1 MHVTHYRVPCCTMIR
16 PSLGPF
22 QTISTVVTY
31 NRVICNWYSKRGLLI
46 SYMFLTTIYQKKK
59 KEKKKKNAP
68 PDKDKILLEK
78 ELRSKWIQ
86 PPTWNQKKSLKSK
99 T

>member
-1 MHVTHYRVPCCTMIR
+1 MIR

-22 QTISTVVTY
+22 QTISTAVTY
-31 NRVICNWYSKRGLLI
+31 NGVICNWCSKRELLI

-59 KEKKKKNAP
+59 EKKERKKNKNSP
-68 PDKDKILLEK
+68 PDKDIFLLEK

-86 PPTWNQKKSLKSK
+86 PPTWTQKKVLV
-99 T
+99 